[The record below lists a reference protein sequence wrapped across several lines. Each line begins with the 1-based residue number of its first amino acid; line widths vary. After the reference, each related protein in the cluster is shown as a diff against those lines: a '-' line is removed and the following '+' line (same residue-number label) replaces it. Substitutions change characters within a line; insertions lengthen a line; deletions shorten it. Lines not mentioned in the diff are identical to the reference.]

1 MYANGHIFVRVSH
14 TKKACHSL
22 SVCVW
27 GVCALCS
34 GTCTCVHIWRLEE
47 DNGYPVISPLV
58 LFLGWDL
65 LLNLELACQP
75 ISPPCSSCFCLPKH
89 QDCKHTWPHLTAYI
103 GAGNL
108 NSSPH
113 GSAALLPIEPFLQPH
128 KIHVVVFYLIPLFIH
143 GSECQEPAISDL
155 QKVTWRPSEQ
165 KPRNTSHQFITGF
178 ENVEISVSLRFLFTI
193 AGQTSRDSTRGGLP
207 QSSVYPCWLFRASLA
222 TGERRLHLEWA

>member
-1 MYANGHIFVRVSH
+1 MYLSIIHPRIHLSTHPSCMHASIYPSIQPCSYSSTCLSIHSSLHHPSIGLWNKLYIIPENSVLSKSQLTIWCQYLSMYANGHTFVHVSH

-34 GTCTCVHIWRLEE
+34 GTYTCVHIWRLEE

-113 GSAALLPIEPFLQPH
+113 GSASTLAHRAF
-128 KIHVVVFYLIPLFIH
+128 
-143 GSECQEPAISDL
+143 SPA
-155 QKVTWRPSEQ
+155 P
-165 KPRNTSHQFITGF
+165 
-178 ENVEISVSLRFLFTI
+178 
-193 AGQTSRDSTRGGLP
+193 
-207 QSSVYPCWLFRASLA
+207 
-222 TGERRLHLEWA
+222 